1 MTGVEP
7 RISGVGSDCCTNSA
21 KTTAQGKNLT
31 VKNNSEGY
39 EIHITATHELGLLWL
54 N

>member
-31 VKNNSEGY
+31 VKT
-39 EIHITATHELGLLWL
+39 IRKVMKFTLLPLMNWAFSG
-54 N
+54 